1 MKIPD
6 LEAKNL
12 TWVRK
17 TLAKDFNTLVL
28 ICWPDRSSVISIM
41 CFRMEDPNRLLT
53 VFSLSKHQWYR
64 KKRNINT
71 SETYCCHTSNG
82 SIIICRYNQYQ
93 KKNCSFFP
101 ELTDCYL
108 RNSQVAY
115 QMQLFTVFWIPFLSQ
130 LEPILMSLLSM
141 STFLEKKRRFRKLHL
156 QYYKFTLTK
165 MATIIMYDVTIKI
178 TRYENYP
185 S

>member
-1 MKIPD
+1 
-6 LEAKNL
+6 
-12 TWVRK
+12 
-17 TLAKDFNTLVL
+17 
-28 ICWPDRSSVISIM
+28 M

-82 SIIICRYNQYQ
+82 SIIICRYNQDQ

-108 RNSQVAY
+108 RNWQVAY
-115 QMQLFTVFWIPFLSQ
+115 QMKLFTVFWIPFLSQ

-141 STFLEKKRRFRKLHL
+141 STFLEKKNRFRKLHL
-156 QYYKFTLTK
+156 QYYEQIYPNENGYYHNVWRHYLNNPIWKLPF
-165 MATIIMYDVTIKI
+165 IMLQKLYL
-178 TRYENYP
+178 
-185 S
+185 